1 MWAVCDR
8 TESPSGTSSITR
20 NTTRVGGD
28 ERTRTADPL
37 LAKQVLYQLSYV
49 PWFALDHTDSP
60 EPMPQSTMSVPDRS
74 RGPRAR
80 ESAMT
85 DYLLLYSGGS
95 MPETEE
101 EQKTVMES
109 WNTWMGQLGS
119 SLKDGGNPFTPASKT
134 ISADGSVGDGGG
146 SASGYSILSADS
158 LDAAAEMA
166 KGCPVLQG
174 GAQITVYE
182 TFSVM

>member
-1 MWAVCDR
+1 M
-8 TESPSGTSSITR
+8 G
-20 NTTRVGGD
+20 
-28 ERTRTADPL
+28 
-37 LAKQVLYQLSYV
+37 
-49 PWFALDHTDSP
+49 
-60 EPMPQSTMSVPDRS
+60 
-74 RGPRAR
+74 
-80 ESAMT
+80 SAMT

-101 EQKTVMES
+101 EQKTVMEA
-109 WNTWMGQLGS
+109 WNAWMGQLGS

-158 LDAAAEMA
+158 MDAATDMA